1 MYRTH
6 AAFFFAW
13 CQACEVFI
21 QSARY
26 RWIPVKPF
34 KVPVHHSFSNSSKY
48 SDTWHVSRKFST
60 RHAEICCHQQL
71 FFFTFHFPKAL
82 FHDPQHTHA
91 CTGVFKGRRI
101 CRVWQHGRVAADEE
115 GEVGGREAEL
125 SHLPGKVLRLAKNA
139 TCPVAGWVLKSLSP
153 YNRV

>member
-1 MYRTH
+1 MVSLKPTEGIFRTH

-71 FFFTFHFPKAL
+71 FSFQRLSSTTPST
-82 FHDPQHTHA
+82 PTHA
-91 CTGVFKGRRI
+91 RGCSK
-101 CRVWQHGRVAADEE
+101 EE
-115 GEVGGREAEL
+115 GFVGFGSTVEL
-125 SHLPGKVLRLAKNA
+125 PLMKRGKLEGGK
-139 TCPVAGWVLKSLSP
+139 LS
-153 YNRV
+153 